1 MFFEFAT
8 ATRIIFGNGTLS
20 QAGALA
26 AEMGR
31 RALVVTGSTAT
42 RARLLI
48 EQLAASGVE
57 SFAFSVGGEPTV
69 EVACAGTERARQ
81 DKCDVVVGFG
91 GGSVLDAAK
100 AVAALLNNEGEPL
113 DYLEIVG
120 RGHPLAGPSA
130 PYMAVPTTAGT
141 GTEVTRNAVLAS
153 PQHRLKVSLRSPFML
168 PCLAL
173 VDPELTYSL
182 PPELTASTGLDAL
195 TQLVE
200 PFVSN
205 KANPLTDAFC
215 REGIRRVA
223 RSLRQA
229 CEHGGDAAARE
240 DMSLASLLGGLALA
254 NSKLGAVH
262 GLAGVVGGM
271 FPAPHGAVCA
281 GLLPHVM
288 AANVQALRQ
297 RQPGSVALRRYDE
310 IGQLL
315 TGNEAAGA
323 ADAIAWVRELCRAL
337 RIPPLGAYGLAE
349 QDFPLLIEK
358 AQAASSTQGNPIQ
371 LAATELGEILAQA
384 L

>member
-8 ATRIIFGNGTLS
+8 ATRIIFGNGVLA
-20 QAGALA
+20 QAGVLA

-31 RALVVTGSTAT
+31 RALVVIGSTAT
-42 RARLLI
+42 RASPLI
-48 EQLAASGVE
+48 EQLAACGVE
-57 SFAFSVGGEPTV
+57 SSVFSVLGEPTI

-81 DKCDVVVGFG
+81 DRCDVVVGFG

-100 AVAALLNNEGEPL
+100 AVAALLSNEGEPL

-120 RGHPLAGPSA
+120 RGRPLANPSA
-130 PYMAVPTTAGT
+130 PYMAIPTTAGT
-141 GTEVTRNAVLAS
+141 GAEVTRNAVLAS
-153 PQHRLKVSLRSPFML
+153 PQHRLKVSLRGPYML
-168 PCLAL
+168 PRLAL
-173 VDPELTYSL
+173 VDPELTHSL
-182 PPELTASTGLDAL
+182 PPKLTASTGLDAL

-215 REGIRRVA
+215 REGIGRAA
-223 RSLRQA
+223 RSLRRA
-229 CEHGGDAAARE
+229 CEHGDDAAARE

-254 NSKLGAVH
+254 NAKLGVVH

-281 GLLPHVM
+281 CLLPHVM
-288 AANVQALRQ
+288 AANVQALRL
-297 RQPGSVALRRYDE
+297 RQPGSLALRRYDE

-315 TGNEAAGA
+315 TGNVAAGA
-323 ADAIAWVRELCRAL
+323 VDAIVWVRELCEAL
-337 RIPPLGAYGLAE
+337 QILSLSAYGLTE
-349 QDFPLLIEK
+349 QDFPLLVEK
-358 AQAASSTQGNPIQ
+358 AQTASSTQGNPVQ
-371 LAATELGEILAQA
+371 LAEAELGEVLAQA